1 MSTRTGPMKLVG
13 PLGLACP
20 DCGSSAGVYAASFP
34 IFAWGVEGGSS
45 EADHYECSMCEHE
58 WSMS

>member
-1 MSTRTGPMKLVG
+1 MKLVG
-13 PLGLACP
+13 PLGLTCP
-20 DCGSSAGVYAASFP
+20 DCGSSAGVCAASFP

-58 WSMS
+58 WSAS